1 MYSLRQ
7 YNFRTSDTLTEV
19 DKKMKKRLDDA
30 TLSVV
35 TVRRIIGK
43 ITMNAQAKFNI
54 GVLLHSRNTNEDGLV
69 KRVYEVGGAVMY
81 EVVIPASPLTYNIS
95 DWGESPL
102 ELSNMPLISLG
113 RPPRDWSYQR

>member
-43 ITMNAQAKFNI
+43 LPMNAQAKFNI
-54 GVLLHSRNTNEDGLV
+54 GVLLHSRNTNEDGLGQTSV
-69 KRVYEVGGAVMY
+69 RSWRRCDV
-81 EVVIPASPLTYNIS
+81 
-95 DWGESPL
+95 
-102 ELSNMPLISLG
+102 
-113 RPPRDWSYQR
+113 

>member
-1 MYSLRQ
+1 
-7 YNFRTSDTLTEV
+7 V

-43 ITMNAQAKFNI
+43 ITMNAHAKFNV
-54 GVLLHSRNTNEDGLV
+54 GVLLHNRNTNEDGLV

-81 EVVIPASPLTYNIS
+81 EVSIPATPLTYNIS

-102 ELSNMPLISLG
+102 EPSSNKPMASG
-113 RPPRDWSYQR
+113 RPPKDWSYQR